1 MEINLNNQ
9 YSKKVIISFL
19 EKSKELFPEYK
30 FKIKNKT
37 IQIKRNKKKIS
48 SIQIKTFYKTL
59 DVIKRLGENKLYYK
73 SDKKIFY
80 KKDPLPA
87 LEKKSDVKRL
97 SDGLFQ
103 FQGTFL
109 KVFRLLNNFFYNLA
123 IKKYKAVDQENPILW
138 PIDLFKKID
147 YFSEFP
153 QQILMVSGLKK
164 NSTIYKNFSKNYS
177 VNKNFKEIKIG
188 NYFEN
193 SKFGLQPAVCD
204 NCYYALK
211 NIKKFKNS
219 VFTTYNKVFR
229 NEFSK
234 KNSLDRLI
242 SFSVR
247 DIMFV
252 GTRYFVKKT
261 RDNLLIDIK
270 NFFINSGLSFTIE
283 IANDPFFIG
292 KFNKNIFQQSHE
304 LKYEILANIP
314 FLKKKIAIG
323 SINYHLDTFGRAFNI
338 KNKNQFIYSGCIG
351 IGFERLVLAIYS
363 QYGVDTKKWPPK
375 FLSSINYQK

>member
-37 IQIKRNKKKIS
+37 IQIKGNKKKIS

-59 DVIKRLGENKLYYK
+59 DVIERLGEKKLYYK
-73 SDKKIFY
+73 SDKKITY
-80 KKDPLPA
+80 KKDPLSA
-87 LEKKSDVKRL
+87 LEKKSDVKKL

-123 IKKYKAVDQENPILW
+123 IKKYKAIDQENPVLW
-138 PIDLFKKID
+138 PIDLYKKIN

-177 VNKNFKEIKIG
+177 INKNFKEIKIS

-234 KNSLDRLI
+234 NNSLDRLL

-252 GTRYFVKKT
+252 GTQYFVKKI
-261 RDNLLIDIK
+261 RDNLLEDIK
-270 NFFINSGLSFTIE
+270 KFFINSGLSFTIE

-314 FLKKKIAIG
+314 FLKKKIQI
-323 SINYHLDTFGRAFNI
+323 
-338 KNKNQFIYSGCIG
+338 
-351 IGFERLVLAIYS
+351 
-363 QYGVDTKKWPPK
+363 
-375 FLSSINYQK
+375 